1 MKLTLLEN
9 EKPPLPKT
17 EMLCDMELH
26 KKLNKYE
33 LTKFLNRH
41 TANLLCGRAGSGKT
55 SLLFSMFKSPDI
67 FKKVFH
73 NVFLFQPFAS
83 ASSVKNNIFDAIPDE
98 QKFDD
103 MNEKTLGEVMDIVR
117 DEDKKYNNC
126 IIIDDMTAKLKD
138 KEVEK
143 LLKELIFNRRHYR
156 CSIFFLVQS
165 FISVPSQIRKLF
177 SNLFIFKVSKKELET
192 IRDEILETIPR
203 DCVGALSKLVYD
215 KPHEYLFINADTQRL
230 FKKFDEIIIH
240 DDTEN

>member
-103 MNEKTLGEVMDIVR
+103 MNEETLGEVMNIVR
-117 DEDKKYNNC
+117 DEDKKYNNA
-126 IIIDDMTAKLKD
+126 IVIDDMTAKLKD

-156 CSIFFLVQS
+156 CSVFFLVQS

-215 KPHEYLFINADTQRL
+215 KPH
-230 FKKFDEIIIH
+230 
-240 DDTEN
+240 